1 MRNLVRRSTLA
12 FTAAATLLLSV
23 SPFASS
29 LAAADG
35 DPAPPGVARIDL
47 IQGDVGVR
55 HDDAGE
61 TVAAV
66 VNAPLLDG
74 DYITT
79 GDAGSAA
86 EVQLD
91 GATLVR
97 VGYDTQLRFT
107 KADSGERVAQ
117 LAQGTIEERVLDGGT
132 PTEIDTPSISI
143 QPLGTGGYR
152 VAVADDGSSQI
163 TIRSGSIQLLT
174 PSGPQSVSAGHSV
187 NVSGNADQ
195 PAIEVVDAIAKDDF
209 DAFNDTRDA
218 AAKQALAGQNLPPD
232 LAYDDYS
239 RYGQW
244 VQDPTY
250 GEVWAPTVDPSW
262 APYTNG
268 TWAWEGGYGW
278 TWISYDPWG
287 WGPYHYGRWFHSGV
301 YGWCWDPPQRA
312 PVYVWSP
319 ALVAF
324 VGFGGPSVVGF
335 ASIGWVPLGPR
346 EPFYPWYGYS
356 GGVFAASTT
365 VRVVDVASVTFVNR
379 RWGRMVPIDHWQ
391 AGNFA
396 HPVRIAKADWENVQ
410 VVHGA
415 LPVVPTRANLRFIDR
430 PVAAKLARTPVVR
443 PRFVALAPAHRTMS
457 FDQVRTSLQTHVQ
470 TFQRTPSNEVRTP
483 PVNQGGMPANQGGTT
498 SNQFGKPVNQ
508 GDAWDR
514 YQRSRGSVPV
524 NDGSR
529 GSVPVIDGSNGSHGS
544 HGAPA
549 ATSTQHGL
557 TSGHPPAGNT
567 GTSAGSGSAYRGNAP
582 PSQYQQHAPPPPQRK
597 PKPAPAK
604 EAQAKDAPKK
614 P

>member
-1 MRNLVRRSTLA
+1 VRNLIRRSTLA
-12 FTAAATLLLSV
+12 LTAATFLLSV
-23 SPFASS
+23 SPFARSA
-29 LAAADG
+29 AAADA
-35 DPAPPGVARIDL
+35 DPPPPGVARIDL

-79 GDAGSAA
+79 GDAGSGA

-107 KADSGERVAQ
+107 KADSGDRVAQ

-143 QPLGTGGYR
+143 RPLGSGGYR

-163 TIRSGSIQLLT
+163 TIRSGNVQLMT
-174 PSGPQSVSAGHSV
+174 PQGPQSVSAGHSV

-209 DAFNDTRDA
+209 DAFNDARDA
-218 AAKQALAGQNLPPD
+218 AAKQAVADPNLPPD

-268 TWAWEGGYGW
+268 AWAWEGGYGW

-287 WGPYHYGRWFHSGV
+287 WGPYHYGRWFHSV
-301 YGWCWDPPQRA
+301 AYGWCWYPPQRA
-312 PVYVWSP
+312 PIYVWSP

-356 GGVFAASTT
+356 GGVFAASTS

-396 HPVRIAKADWENVQ
+396 HPVRIAKTDWENVQ

-415 LPVVPTRANLRFIDR
+415 LPVVPTRANLRFVDR
-430 PVAAKLARTPVVR
+430 PVAAKLARAPVVR
-443 PRFVALAPAHRTMS
+443 PRFVALAPAHRTTTS
-457 FDQVRTSLQTHVQ
+457 FDQVRNTLQTHVQ
-470 TFQRTPSNEVRTP
+470 TFQRTPANEGRAPAT
-483 PVNQGGMPANQGGTT
+483 QLGAPANQSGKASNEGGRLST
-498 SNQFGKPVNQ
+498 Q

-514 YQRSRGSVPV
+514 YQRARGTVPV

-529 GSVPVIDGSNGSHGS
+529 GRVPVIDGSNGSRS
-544 HGAPA
+544 APA
-549 ATSTQHGL
+549 STTTQHGF
-557 TSGHPPAGNT
+557 TSARPPAGNT
-567 GTSAGSGSAYRGNAP
+567 GTGAGSGSGYRRNVPAQSP
-582 PSQYQQHAPPPPQRK
+582 NQQHAPPPPPRK
-597 PKPAPAK
+597 TAP
-604 EAQAKDAPKK
+604 APKK
-614 P
+614 DADKKP